1 MVGQVRCLR
10 TREEDD
16 DPVEH
21 GREEN
26 WEGRR
31 GWEVLN
37 IYWEFVTHALRV
49 GPCEFRYPFANLVI
63 SSEQKSK
70 Q

>member
-1 MVGQVRCLR
+1 MILSSLGEKRI
-10 TREEDD
+10 
-16 DPVEH
+16 
-21 GREEN
+21 GRAEEN

-31 GWEVLN
+31 EWEVLD

-49 GPCEFRYPFANLVI
+49 GPCEFRYLLANLVI